1 MDKRFLTPREVIDAT
16 INLGIK
22 KAKLKVSSCILLG
35 ILAGFFIGF
44 GGLGNILVTQTL
56 DGIDTGL
63 ARLAGAAVFPVGLML
78 VVMCGAELFTGNN
91 LMTLAF
97 MNKKISLCEILKSW
111 SIVYLANFV
120 GSVVLALCIFYAG
133 TLTGDAANKAISI
146 AESKTALTTLELI
159 IRGILCNIIVTLAV
173 WMATASQDVISKIF
187 ACWFPIMLFVLCG
200 FEHSVANMFFIPMGM
215 LLEANVTMCQL
226 MTNLIFVTIGNIIGG
241 GILVPIV
248 YNKVF
253 IKNE

>member
-1 MDKRFLTPREVIDAT
+1 MVKRFLTPGEVANAT
-16 INLGIK
+16 INSGIK
-22 KAKLKVSSCILLG
+22 KANLKLSSCILLG
-35 ILAGFFIGF
+35 ILAGVFIGL

-56 DGIDTGL
+56 SSIDVGL
-63 ARLAGAAVFPVGLML
+63 ARLAGAAVFPVGLIL
-78 VVMCGAELFTGNN
+78 VVICGAELFTGNN

-97 MNKKISLCEILKSW
+97 MNKKISLSGLLTNW

-120 GSVVLALCIFYAG
+120 GSVVLVLGVFYGG
-133 TLTGDAANKAISI
+133 TLTGDAASKAISI
-146 AESKTALTTLELI
+146 AESKVALTAFELI
-159 IRGILCNIIVTLAV
+159 IRGILCNVVVVLAV

-215 LLEANVTMCQL
+215 LLGANVTIGQL
-226 MTNLIFVTIGNIIGG
+226 ITNLIFVTIGNIIGG
-241 GILVPIV
+241 AILIPIV

-253 IKNE
+253 IKDE